1 MASVRPP
8 REISVVV
15 TGAAGGMAR
24 GINSCLAEVGYHL
37 ILTDREQSLVDEAAE
52 AVRSA
57 GGTADAYG
65 VDVTSQKSVESLMSA
80 IEQSGRGV
88 DGLIN
93 AAGVLDRKS
102 LFDLDAKSFSDVL
115 QVNLVGPFRMIRAS
129 AKHMIDQRWGRII
142 NISSIAGTVGY
153 PFPSYASS
161 KAGLSNLT
169 RSLLVDFWGTGVT
182 VNAIC
187 PGVVDTPMAAPEVRD
202 RLPQKV
208 PSETIVDPVEI
219 GRMCAYLMSDDAKN
233 VNGANLVIDG
243 GATAQFL
250 LFDPPRPGL
259 KGAITS

>member
-1 MASVRPP
+1 MSAVRPS

-24 GINSCLAEVGYHL
+24 GINSCLAEAGYHL
-37 ILTDREQSLVDEAAE
+37 ILTDREQSLVDEAAD
-52 AVRSA
+52 AVREA
-57 GGTADAYG
+57 GGTADAYA
-65 VDVTSQKSVESLMSA
+65 VDVTSQESVDSLMAA
-80 IEQSGRGV
+80 IEKSGRGV

-93 AAGVLDRKS
+93 AAGVLDRKF
-102 LFDLDAKSFSDVL
+102 LFDLDADSFSDVL

-129 AKHMIDQRWGRII
+129 AQQMIDQRWGRII

-153 PFPSYASS
+153 VFPSYASS

-169 RSLLVDFWGTGVT
+169 RSLLIDFWGTGVT

-187 PGVVDTPMAAPEVRD
+187 PGVVDTPMAAQSVRE
-202 RLPQKV
+202 RLPLKV
-208 PSETIVDPVEI
+208 PTESIIDPVEI
-219 GRMCAYLMSDDAKN
+219 GRMCVYLMSDDATS

-259 KGAITS
+259 KNPTTS